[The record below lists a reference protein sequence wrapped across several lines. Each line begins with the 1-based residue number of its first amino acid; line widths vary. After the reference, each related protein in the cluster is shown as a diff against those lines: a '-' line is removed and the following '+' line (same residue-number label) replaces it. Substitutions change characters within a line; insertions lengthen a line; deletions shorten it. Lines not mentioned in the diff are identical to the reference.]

1 MHENWCFK
9 LMTQIIVV
17 VVILIMRNRISDK
30 TNLRSLRTILTG
42 MLEARGVR
50 QLTHDYL
57 PGLVQLKRSSQ
68 VNILIHFI

>member
-50 QLTHDYL
+50 QLTH
-57 PGLVQLKRSSQ
+57 GLVQLKRSSQ

>member
-1 MHENWCFK
+1 
-9 LMTQIIVV
+9 MTKIIVV

-30 TNLRSLRTILTG
+30 TNLRSLRARLTG

-57 PGLVQLKRSSQ
+57 PVQVSSTEA
-68 VNILIHFI
+68 LFAS

>member
-1 MHENWCFK
+1 
-9 LMTQIIVV
+9 MTQIIVV

-30 TNLRSLRTILTG
+30 TNLRSLRARLTG

-57 PGLVQLKRSSQ
+57 PVRVSSTE
-68 VNILIHFI
+68 VLFAS